1 MKQQVNASVMQMEEE
16 VLQQLLAQTKETVA
30 EDIKTNVFSATDLWN
45 IQRNMKPALRTK
57 LTDRWKM

>member
-1 MKQQVNASVMQMEEE
+1 MKQQVNASVMQMEKE
-16 VLQQLLAQTKETVA
+16 VLEQLLVETKETVA
-30 EDIKTNVFSATDLWN
+30 ENIKTNVFSATDLWN

>member
-1 MKQQVNASVMQMEEE
+1 MKQQVNTSVIQMENEDLR
-16 VLQQLLAQTKETVA
+16 VLLTETKETVA
-30 EDIKTNVFSATDLWN
+30 KDIKPNTFSVSDLWN